1 MTIDTQEVSKKNQ
14 EQVNSIENPCNG
26 SPSIR
31 WVNMTFVPMCGL
43 ANSNDPNPM
52 KLDVEL
58 TIDTQEVSKKNQ
70 EQVNSIETHATA
82 HLIGIV

>member
-1 MTIDTQEVSKKNQ
+1 
-14 EQVNSIENPCNG
+14 
-26 SPSIR
+26 
-31 WVNMTFVPMCGL
+31 
-43 ANSNDPNPM
+43 M

-82 HLIGIV
+82 HLRYVGLIEIHAMAHL